1 MMRSTQRR
9 ESKLELIDEKSR
21 KEERE
26 IAMHEMRGLGWRG
39 ELDQTSVVA
48 DGRSKIQHIKQL
60 SKNPPCHS
68 SMAAPFNNTRSPPTP
83 HVFFLDEADIFMFKA
98 I

>member
-1 MMRSTQRR
+1 MMRSTQWR
-9 ESKLELIDEKSR
+9 ESKVELIGEKSR

-48 DGRSKIQHIKQL
+48 DGR
-60 SKNPPCHS
+60 
-68 SMAAPFNNTRSPPTP
+68 
-83 HVFFLDEADIFMFKA
+83 
-98 I
+98 